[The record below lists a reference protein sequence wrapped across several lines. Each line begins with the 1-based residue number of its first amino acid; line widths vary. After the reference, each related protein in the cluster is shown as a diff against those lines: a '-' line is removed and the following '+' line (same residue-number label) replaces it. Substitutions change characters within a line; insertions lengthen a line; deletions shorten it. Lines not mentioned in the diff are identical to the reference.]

1 VEATLENIDSCE
13 VLVTVTVPGDE
24 YKTELDSNFKRLSQT
39 VNMKGFRPGKVPK
52 SVIEKHHGE
61 ELRRDTK
68 QQFVQQG
75 LQKVVTD
82 EELRPVG
89 QPRMDAESLTD
100 AEDGG
105 FICKVELSLRP
116 AYELGEYKGLTA
128 ESEKVEVTD
137 TEVDEAIENVRTQQ
151 GRPEPVSE
159 DGLKENGMAMA
170 RLELL
175 EGENSIM
182 ARDGMR
188 LSPMSTPP
196 GVDEEAYKAAMIG
209 AKEGAELEIPV
220 TFPEDFHVEEMRGKA
235 GTCKISIAQAFDM
248 VMPTNEELIKMVGAE
263 DEAGLMQRV
272 REDIE
277 KAKQHQANMKVELA
291 LLETLI
297 ASHDMQLPSRL
308 IEDQINNRKNA
319 AAQQMMQEGV
329 SEADIEGK
337 LAEQEDAIR
346 TEAEHNTKAL
356 FLLEDVAQAE
366 ELQVQNEDVAQKF
379 QEIAQRNQTSVE
391 EVQKYYQ
398 EQNLIQQLAM
408 EILEIKVRTFLRE
421 NATITV
427 A

>member
-1 VEATLENIDSCE
+1 MEATLENIDSCE

-116 AYELGEYKGLTA
+116 AYELGEYKGLAA

>member
-1 VEATLENIDSCE
+1 MEATLENIDSCE

-116 AYELGEYKGLTA
+116 TYELGEYKGLTA

-137 TEVDEAIENVRTQQ
+137 TEVDEAIENVRSQQ
-151 GRPEPVSE
+151 GRPEPVSDE
-159 DGLKENGMAMA
+159 GLKENGMAMA

-263 DEAGLMQRV
+263 DEAGLKQRV